1 MGWTWTYANESGTA
15 VFPASGT
22 DEAFAS
28 QADAESWIG
37 ENFRTLLDEGVD
49 TVTLR
54 EDGSA
59 TYEMSLHP
67 E

>member
-15 VFPASGT
+15 VSPASGT

-37 ENFRTLLDEGVD
+37 ENFRTLLEEGVD
-49 TVTLR
+49 TVTLL
-54 EDGSA
+54 EDGSV

>member
-1 MGWTWTYANESGTA
+1 MGWTWTYANKSGTA
-15 VFPASGT
+15 VSPDSGT

-28 QADAESWIG
+28 QADAESWLG
-37 ENFRTLLDEGVD
+37 ENFRTLLNEGVD

-54 EDGSA
+54 EDGSV
-59 TYEMSLHP
+59 TYEMGLHP

>member
-15 VFPASGT
+15 VSPASGT

-37 ENFRTLLDEGVD
+37 ENFRTLL
-49 TVTLR
+49 

>member
-15 VFPASGT
+15 VSPASGT
-22 DEAFAS
+22 GEAFAS

-49 TVTLR
+49 TVTLL
-54 EDGSA
+54 EDGSG

>member
-15 VFPASGT
+15 VSPASGT
-22 DEAFAS
+22 GETFAN

-37 ENFRTLLDEGVD
+37 ENFRALLEEDVD
-49 TVTLR
+49 TVTLL
-54 EDGSA
+54 EDGA
-59 TYEMSLHP
+59 VTYEMSLHP

>member
-15 VFPASGT
+15 VSPAPGT

-37 ENFRTLLDEGVD
+37 EHFRTLLDEGVD
-49 TVTLR
+49 TVTLL
-54 EDGSA
+54 EDGSV

>member
-15 VFPASGT
+15 VSPASGT
-22 DEAFAS
+22 GEAFAG
-28 QADAESWIG
+28 QADAEAWIG

-49 TVTLR
+49 TVRLL
-54 EDGSA
+54 EDGSV

>member
-15 VFPASGT
+15 VSPASGT

-37 ENFRTLLDEGVD
+37 ENFRALLLEGVD
-49 TVTLR
+49 IVTLL

-59 TYEMSLHP
+59 TYEMSLHA

>member
-1 MGWTWTYANESGTA
+1 VS
-15 VFPASGT
+15 PASGT
-22 DEAFAS
+22 GETFAN

-37 ENFRTLLDEGVD
+37 ENFRTLVEEGVD
-49 TVTLR
+49 TVTLL

-59 TYEMSLHP
+59 TYEMGLHP

>member
-1 MGWTWTYANESGTA
+1 MGWTWTYTNESGTT
-15 VFPASGT
+15 VSPASGT

-49 TVTLR
+49 TVTLL
-54 EDGSA
+54 EDGSV